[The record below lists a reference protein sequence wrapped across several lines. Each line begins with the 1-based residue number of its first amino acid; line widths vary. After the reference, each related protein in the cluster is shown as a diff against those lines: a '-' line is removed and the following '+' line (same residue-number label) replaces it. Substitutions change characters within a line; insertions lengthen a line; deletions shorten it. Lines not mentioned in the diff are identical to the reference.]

1 MAKAKAPVGGGGE
14 YDDGLASKLI
24 EQYNQLKAVRDSQN
38 MTTWQRIS
46 GLFLPQDS
54 NIQIKK
60 IPGQIEGWTD
70 KIFDTTGIEVG
81 ETLKA
86 GQYNWLTPPN
96 QPWAEYDLPDEMKQD
111 DEVQDEATKWFSAAS
126 DITRRELARSNFHSI
141 ASESYLGVGVF
152 GTDLVLA
159 EEGSR
164 KSLNF
169 VHALIGTYVI
179 DENDEGIVDTA
190 MREFEFTYRQVKQ
203 KFSQK
208 GDTLPDK
215 FERDA
220 GKPESKNRRYKI
232 LHCVYP
238 RQDSERDP
246 ERKDGANKPIASV
259 YILIDY
265 KAVIRTGGYEES
277 PILCQRFDKWGSETP
292 WGYGPAYL
300 GLTLASQLNYVQ
312 QNLDALAELL
322 VNPRVL
328 IPDNLTG
335 VVDLRAGGVTTT
347 DSSKGKEAWPQE
359 WAAAGEYKLGLDLQE
374 QKRKQLREIF
384 LVNAFKLLNSEPLI
398 DKEMTA
404 FEISQRQAENLASF
418 TPSLGRRVT
427 EWINPLMLRVFGI
440 LYRQGKFGQ
449 PPDSLLTDAG
459 NGKKGLVMPAVLITN
474 RLTDALKALKNRAT
488 EQTFAFV
495 LPMIETHPE
504 LLDNFQMDDLVRDY
518 AENAGISGDLLRNRK
533 GKDSTDSIRAARA
546 QVAAQQRN
554 AALTEQAASA
564 GKNLAQSPEWLQR
577 QVMTKALGRGGQA
590 A

>member
-1 MAKAKAPVGGGGE
+1 MAKAKAGASSGDE
-14 YDDGLASKLI
+14 YEDGFASSLL
-24 EQYNQLKAVRDSQN
+24 EQYSQLKSLRDSQN
-38 MTTWQRIS
+38 MTTWQQIS
-46 GLFLPQDS
+46 ALFLPQDS
-54 NIQIKK
+54 NVQIKK
-60 IPGQIEGWTD
+60 IPGMIEGWTD

-96 QPWAEYDLPDEMKQD
+96 QPWAEYDLPDEMKT
-111 DEVQDEATKWFSAAS
+111 DEEVSDEGTKWLSNAS
-126 DITRRELARSNFHSI
+126 DVTRREMARSNFHSI

-190 MREFEFTYRQVKQ
+190 MREFEFTYRQIKQ
-203 KFSQK
+203 KFSQA

-220 GKPESKNRRYKI
+220 GKPESKNRKYKI

-238 RQDSERDP
+238 RKDSERDP
-246 ERKDGANKPIASV
+246 VRKDGANKPIASV
-259 YILIDY
+259 YIMMDY
-265 KAVIRTGGYEES
+265 KSVIRTGGYEES

-300 GLTLASQLNYVQ
+300 GLTLARQLNYVQ
-312 QNLDALAELL
+312 QNLDALAELF

-347 DSSKGKEAWPQE
+347 DSSKGKEGWPQE
-359 WAAAGEYKLGLDLQE
+359 WASAAEYKMGLELQD

-384 LVNAFKLLNSEPLI
+384 LVNAFKLLNSEPLL

-404 FEISQRQAENLASF
+404 FEISQRQAENLSAF

-449 PPDSLLTDAG
+449 PPDSLLQRDAKG
-459 NGKKGLVMPAVLITN
+459 QTGLVLPAVLITN

-495 LPMIETHPE
+495 LPMTETHPE
-504 LLDNFQMDDLVRDY
+504 LFDVFIMEDVIRDY

-533 GKDSTDSIRAARA
+533 GKDSIDSIRAARA

-564 GKNLAQSPEWLQR
+564 GANLAKSPEWLQR
-577 QVMTKALGRGGQA
+577 QVMTKALGGGRA